1 MISTEQLRSQVERLV
16 NGLGLPAE
24 SNLEIRFFDR
34 EVPRVRADVAL
45 YLSEERMA
53 LGRFCPVKEHDITG
67 EDFTQRFCMAMSYP
81 EDAWYLFDFD
91 GEKMVVNDLSLT
103 DPINDHPPTLESGFR
118 RLTTLPAEWQ
128 AEQKK
133 LDEMFRFVECM
144 RFLIDE
150 DAINNPVK

>member
-34 EVPRVRADVAL
+34 EVPRILADVAI
-45 YLSEERMA
+45 YLGDECMA
-53 LGRFCPVKEHDITG
+53 LGRFSPVKVNDISG

-91 GEKMVVNDLSLT
+91 GEKMVINDLSLT

-118 RLTTLPAEWQ
+118 RLTTLPSEWQ

-133 LDEMFRFVECM
+133 LDEMLRFVESM
-144 RFLIDE
+144 RYLIDE
-150 DAINNPVK
+150 EAINNPVK

>member
-1 MISTEQLRSQVERLV
+1 MISTRQLRSQVERLV

-34 EVPRVRADVAL
+34 EVPRILADVAI
-45 YLSEERMA
+45 YLGDECMA
-53 LGRFCPVKEHDITG
+53 LGRFCPVKELDITG

-81 EDAWYLFDFD
+81 EDTWYLFDFD

-118 RLTTLPAEWQ
+118 RLTTLPSEWQ

-133 LDEMFRFVECM
+133 LDEMLRFVECM
-144 RFLIDE
+144 RFLVDE

>member
-1 MISTEQLRSQVERLV
+1 MIPTEQLRSQVERLV

-34 EVPRVRADVAL
+34 EVPRILADVAI
-45 YLSEERMA
+45 YLGEECMA
-53 LGRFCPVKEHDITG
+53 LGRFCPVKELDITG

-91 GEKMVVNDLSLT
+91 GEKIVINDLSLT
-103 DPINDHPPTLESGFR
+103 DPINDHPSALESGFK
-118 RLTTLPAEWQ
+118 RLLTQPSVWH

-133 LDEMFRFVECM
+133 LDEMLRFVECM

>member
-1 MISTEQLRSQVERLV
+1 MISTRQLRSQIERLV

-34 EVPRVRADVAL
+34 EVPRIRADVAL
-45 YLSEERMA
+45 YLGEECMA
-53 LGRFCPVKEHDITG
+53 LGRFCPVKECDITG

-91 GEKMVVNDLSLT
+91 GEKMVINDLSHS
-103 DPINDHPPTLESGFR
+103 DPINDHPSSLESGFR
-118 RLTTLPAEWQ
+118 RLLMNTTDWH

-133 LDEMFRFVECM
+133 LDEMLRFVEAM
-144 RFLIDE
+144 RCLIDDE
-150 DAINNPVK
+150 AIHNPVK

>member
-1 MISTEQLRSQVERLV
+1 MISTRQLRSQIERLV
-16 NGLGLPAE
+16 NGLGFPAE

-34 EVPRVRADVAL
+34 EVPRIQADVAL
-45 YLSEERMA
+45 YLGDECMA
-53 LGRFCPVKEHDITG
+53 LGRFCPVKELDITG

-103 DPINDHPPTLESGFR
+103 DPINDHPPSLESGFR
-118 RLTTLPAEWQ
+118 RLTTLPSEWH

-133 LDEMFRFVECM
+133 LDEMLGFVESM
-144 RFLIDE
+144 RYLIDE
-150 DAINNPVK
+150 EAINNPVK

>member
-24 SNLEIRFFDR
+24 SNLELRFFDR
-34 EVPRVRADVAL
+34 EVPRVRADVAI
-45 YLSEERMA
+45 YLGNECMA
-53 LGRFCPVKEHDITG
+53 LGRFCPVRELDITS

-118 RLTTLPAEWQ
+118 RLTTLPSEWH

-133 LDEMFRFVECM
+133 LDEMLRFVESM
-144 RFLIDE
+144 RYLIDE
-150 DAINNPVK
+150 EAINNPVK

>member
-24 SNLEIRFFDR
+24 SNLELRFFDR
-34 EVPRVRADVAL
+34 EVPRVRADVAI
-45 YLSEERMA
+45 YLGNECMA
-53 LGRFCPVKEHDITG
+53 LGRFCPVRELDITS

-118 RLTTLPAEWQ
+118 RLTTLPSEWQ

-133 LDEMFRFVECM
+133 LDEMLRFVECM

>member
-1 MISTEQLRSQVERLV
+1 MLSTRQLCSQVEHLV

-34 EVPRVRADVAL
+34 EVPRIVADVAI
-45 YLSEERMA
+45 YIDDECMA
-53 LGRFCPVKEHDITG
+53 LGRFCPVKELDITG

-103 DPINDHPPTLESGFR
+103 DPINDHPPSLESGFR
-118 RLTTLPAEWQ
+118 RLATLPSEWH

-133 LDEMFRFVECM
+133 LDEMLRFVESM
-144 RFLIDE
+144 RYLIDE
-150 DAINNPVK
+150 EAINNPVK